1 MAKKITVT
9 RKENKLVW
17 GLHSLPIA
25 DGEKY
30 GYSALDK
37 VIYVAGEN
45 TINVY
50 KIDAPK
56 KAVATREYKNTKI
69 LRLFRG
75 RGYVFFQYCY
85 TDENG
90 NLEYYQG
97 RLTPNAGCTELVAL
111 NRTDAEGNLI
121 DFIEKDKTENA
132 ESVDSEKNNEVDESE
147 KVEKKEQDKA
157 QDDYDKFLKVEP
169 ENKETSATPKNE
181 EMTVDMDDDDDD
193 DDDSLM

>member
-1 MAKKITVT
+1 MAKKITIT

-30 GYSALDK
+30 GYSVLDK
-37 VIYVAGEN
+37 VIYIAGEN

-50 KIDAPK
+50 KIDSPK

-69 LRLFRG
+69 LKLFRG
-75 RGYVFFQYCY
+75 RGYVFFIYCY

-97 RLTPNAGCTELVAL
+97 RLMPNAGCTDLVAL
-111 NRTDAEGNLI
+111 NRTDSKGNLI
-121 DFIEKDKTENA
+121 DFIEKESSQETEDKVENI
-132 ESVDSEKNNEVDESE
+132 EKTSETNESE
-147 KVEKKEQDKA
+147 KSDKE
-157 QDDYDKFLKVEP
+157 QDDYDKYL
-169 ENKETSATPKNE
+169 ENPSERQKTTEQNREDVIEMDEDE
-181 EMTVDMDDDDDD
+181 EDE
-193 DDDSLM
+193 DSLM

>member
-37 VIYVAGEN
+37 VIYVADEN

-56 KAVATREYKNTKI
+56 KAVATRAYKNTKI

-97 RLTPNAGCTELVAL
+97 RLTPNAGCTDLVAL

-121 DFIEKDKTENA
+121 DFIEKDKSEEAEAETANDEEPTTTEGA
-132 ESVDSEKNNEVDESE
+132 DKSE
-147 KVEKKEQDKA
+147 KVELKKE
-157 QDDYDKFLKVEP
+157 VVP
-169 ENKETSATPKNE
+169 EKKETATANKVE
-181 EMTVDMDDDDDD
+181 EMTVDMDDDDDE
-193 DDDSLM
+193 DSLM